1 MSRFILYANFGI
13 WLNCSPKK
21 ILAAAV
27 LFFLNRPSQMFYFFG
42 GDSHSLIHSDVFF
55 WFFFFIFSLWNTKK
69 RDISSDNEEKR
80 GRVAQAIETIVLW
93 WRMIDGDDHI
103 FFFRIFYFISPILF
117 LPSFPF
123 FSSMIMII
131 IFHIFYHSCRA
142 VPLQCLLYSASSPF
156 LKKQKEKK
164 MRKKKLQFSCFP
176 LPFFACPK
184 TGKHRIS

>member
-1 MSRFILYANFGI
+1 M
-13 WLNCSPKK
+13 
-21 ILAAAV
+21 V
-27 LFFLNRPSQMFYFFG
+27 
-42 GDSHSLIHSDVFF
+42 
-55 WFFFFIFSLWNTKK
+55 
-69 RDISSDNEEKR
+69 
-80 GRVAQAIETIVLW
+80 
-93 WRMIDGDDHI
+93 MITF

-164 MRKKKLQFSCFP
+164 MRKKNCNFLVFHFLFLPAQKQESTEFHRNKLSQLSPGDYRRRVVDHSLFFLLPLIIWIPLFPLSLFSCMSLFP
-176 LPFFACPK
+176 YLVAL
-184 TGKHRIS
+184 ILV